1 VIPAGYMLKTAIPPP
16 EWFSPESAGRVD
28 EVCSLS
34 NCVVTDFTDAF
45 QTWRH
50 NGWWLYDSPVVIDEV
65 VREQAIETQ
74 GMSLFYYELYE
85 QELADDGW
93 RAFEPNGFPIDVVAP
108 KVKTLIGFDVTTH
121 FVLQGPEC
129 SPLSCTN
136 MAGELKANRHCLFD
150 TFETP
155 EPPLRATLFRVARKV
170 PIGSSPSIACELRR
184 ADRHA
189 SFPRLARG
197 GHEA

>member
-16 EWFSPESAGRVD
+16 EWFSPESAGRVE

-129 SPLSCTN
+129 SPLSCNN
-136 MAGELKANRHCLFD
+136 MAGELKGRRHGQCGPRD
-150 TFETP
+150 VQHPRGSAASRDEV
-155 EPPLRATLFRVARKV
+155 VALA
-170 PIGSSPSIACELRR
+170 SPRSQGVEVSFGDRR
-184 ADRHA
+184 
-189 SFPRLARG
+189 
-197 GHEA
+197 